1 MKVYTKLKK
10 SFVEL
15 SLEDSEL
22 RYRRLFETAQ
32 DGILI
37 LDAQSGAISDVNPFL
52 INMLG
57 YTRDEFIGRKLWQ
70 MGAFSDIE
78 ASKEAFEALQAN
90 EYIRYED
97 LPLKTKTGMLIDVE
111 FVSNVY
117 MVGAQKVIQCNIR
130 NITERKLAQEALLQ
144 SKADLREQ
152 SIRDF
157 LTGLYNRRYLEVTL
171 EREILRAARQH
182 FQLGIIM
189 LDVDNFK
196 YFNDTYGHLTG
207 DAILQELGNMLMERF
222 RGDDVASRYG
232 GDEFLIVL
240 PNASRKITCDRAEM
254 IRQNVSNF
262 QANWQ
267 YPEAVTLSIGVAIY
281 PEHGTTSSEVLK
293 AADGALYRAKNEGRN
308 QVVVVD

>member
-1 MKVYTKLKK
+1 MKVYTKIQK

-15 SLEDSEL
+15 SLEASEL

-37 LDAQSGAISDVNPFL
+37 LDAQTGAISDVNPFL
-52 INMLG
+52 VAMLG
-57 YTRDEFIGRKLWQ
+57 YSRNEFIGKKLWQ

-97 LPLKTKTGMLIDVE
+97 LPLKTKTGMLVDVE

-117 MVGAQKVIQCNIR
+117 LVGSQKVIQCNIR
-130 NITERKLAQEALLQ
+130 NITERKHAQEELLK

-152 SIRDF
+152 SIRDY

-171 EREILRAARQH
+171 ERELLRAARQN
-182 FQLGIIM
+182 FQVGVIM

-196 YFNDTYGHLTG
+196 YFNDTYGHSMG
-207 DAILQELGNMLMERF
+207 DSILQELGNMLMERF

-254 IRQNVSNF
+254 IRQNAF
-262 QANWQ
+262 QFQINGQ
-267 YPEAVTLSIGVAIY
+267 YPQAVTLSLGVAIY
-281 PEHGTTSSEVLK
+281 PEHGTCSAEILK

-308 QVVVVD
+308 QFVVAE